1 MKPRDEKDTRFAARC
16 VIDGI
21 LPQDLMQKV
30 LMSQETLLSK
40 GRALTVAQICVKK
53 GWITKSEARLLLA
66 EDSLAPADLIPG
78 YTIRKLLGAGGM
90 SRVYEANP
98 HDGNGETAALKILEP
113 GCARD
118 ERLLQRFQHEGN
130 LLKGLDHENI
140 VGCSGVLESD
150 GLHVLVLEN
159 VPGVELLELIES
171 SGAFHEDAACY
182 IVLQTA
188 RALTHLHDHGIVHRD
203 IKPGNILLSRDNHVK
218 LCDLGLASGSDGD
231 SASTVGTV
239 AYIAP
244 EQAVSAGDVDT
255 RADIYAL
262 GVTLYHLVVG
272 ELPFTGEDDRETI
285 AKRFEESLS
294 SPKLSH
300 VSPHVHYFIQK
311 MMATDPDI
319 RYQSPLDLI
328 ADFEESIE
336 GKNTLTINPQGNGS
350 RDAGQKAP
358 FGDSKGTG
366 SAPVSRKK
374 PRRRRRK

>member
-1 MKPRDEKDTRFAARC
+1 MQPRDEKDTKFAARC
-16 VIDGI
+16 IIDGI
-21 LPQDLMQKV
+21 LPQTLMEKV
-30 LMSQETLLSK
+30 LRSQEDLLAR
-40 GRALTVAQICVKK
+40 GRPLTVAQICVKK
-53 GWITKSEARLLLA
+53 NWLTRSEARLLLA
-66 EDSLAPADLIPG
+66 EDQDPPEGLIDG
-78 YTIRKLLGAGGM
+78 FSITKLLGAGGM
-90 SRVYEANP
+90 SRVFEAFVV
-98 HDGNGETAALKILEP
+98 DGGKTVALKILEP
-113 GCARD
+113 RCVRD
-118 ERLLQRFQHEGN
+118 AKLLQRFQHEGR
-130 LLKGLDHENI
+130 LLSGLDHENI
-140 VGCSGVLESD
+140 VGCDGLIESD

-159 VPGVELLELIES
+159 VSGVELLELIEKN
-171 SGAFHEDAACY
+171 GAFHEDAAVY

-188 RALTHLHDHGIVHRD
+188 RALTYLHAHGIVHRD
-203 IKPGNILLSRDNHVK
+203 VKPGNILLTNDNTVK

-231 SASTVGTV
+231 ASTTVGTV

-244 EQAVSAGDVDT
+244 EQAVSASEVDT

-311 MMATDPDI
+311 MMATDPAI

-336 GKNTLTINPQGNGS
+336 GKETLTLNPSKPGPT
-350 RDAGQKAP
+350 AGAP
-358 FGDSKGTG
+358 KS
-366 SAPVSRKK
+366 
-374 PRRRRRK
+374 RRRTTERRGRRR